1 MGKGSARRK
10 EDTDKIRDN
19 WDAIFKKTKEQLN
32 DGQRE
37 QPEALQQPPV
47 RDSGDTSD
55 GTHELLP
62 R

>member
-10 EDTDKIRDN
+10 EDTDKIISN
-19 WDAIFKKTKEQLN
+19 WDAIFKKTKDQFN

-37 QPEALQQPPV
+37 QSEALQQPPV
-47 RDSGDTSD
+47 RDSGNPSD